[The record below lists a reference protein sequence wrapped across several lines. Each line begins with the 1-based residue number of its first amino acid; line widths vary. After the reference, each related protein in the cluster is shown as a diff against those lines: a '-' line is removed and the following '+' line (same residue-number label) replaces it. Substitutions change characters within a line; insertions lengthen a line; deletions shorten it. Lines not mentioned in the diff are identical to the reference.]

1 MAQDTKS
8 STATSTAISKTNSTA
23 TNKADKP
30 STPKSAS
37 RSRPQANNPQG
48 PRPASGAAAKE
59 SPAKPKTPSTSP
71 AGAPS
76 STKRLTDELL
86 KRLLASKTVDSYLK
100 SAEMPDATLP
110 DYLFELLHKR
120 KLKRADVMRGSGLNG
135 TVVYDIFSGKSR
147 PGRDHAVMLA
157 LGLKADLPETQRILR
172 LAGVAELWCKH
183 RRDAVLIWCIE
194 HGLTRADTDD
204 ELYRLGEKTLLGTDK
219 LQ

>member
-1 MAQDTKS
+1 MAQDMNDGTTASKTS
-8 STATSTAISKTNSTA
+8 RATSS
-23 TNKADKP
+23 DKSHAP
-30 STPKSAS
+30 AGRT
-37 RSRPQANNPQG
+37 QAGNAQKLC
-48 PRPASGAAAKE
+48 PASGAAAKK
-59 SPAKPKTPSTSP
+59 SPAKPKAPGTSTAPTPSPTEH
-71 AGAPS
+71 
-76 STKRLTDELL
+76 LTEELL
-86 KRLLASKTVDSYLK
+86 DRLLASKSVDSYLEN
-100 SAEMPDATLP
+100 AETPDRSLP

-157 LGLKADLPETQRILR
+157 LGLKANLRETQRILR

-194 HGLTRADTDD
+194 HGLTRAETDD
-204 ELYRLGEKTLLGTDK
+204 ELYRLGEKTLLGTDR

>member
-1 MAQDTKS
+1 MAQDMNDGT
-8 STATSTAISKTNSTA
+8 TASKTSRT
-23 TNKADKP
+23 TSSDKNHAP
-30 STPKSAS
+30 AGRT
-37 RSRPQANNPQG
+37 QAGNAQKPC
-48 PRPASGAAAKE
+48 PANGAAAKK
-59 SPAKPKTPSTSP
+59 SPAKPKAPGTSTAPTPSP
-71 AGAPS
+71 AEH
-76 STKRLTDELL
+76 LTEELL
-86 KRLLASKTVDSYLK
+86 ERLLASKSVDSYLEN
-100 SAEMPDATLP
+100 AETPNRSLP

-157 LGLKADLPETQRILR
+157 LGLKANLRETQRILR

-194 HGLTRADTDD
+194 HGLTRAETDD
-204 ELYRLGEKTLLGTDK
+204 ELYRLGEKTLLGTDR

>member
-1 MAQDTKS
+1 MAQDMNDGTTASKTS
-8 STATSTAISKTNSTA
+8 RATSADTNHAPAGHT
-23 TNKADKP
+23 KAGNAQKP
-30 STPKSAS
+30 C
-37 RSRPQANNPQG
+37 
-48 PRPASGAAAKE
+48 PASGAAAKQ
-59 SPAKPKTPSTSP
+59 SPAKPKAPGTSTAPTPSPTEH
-71 AGAPS
+71 
-76 STKRLTDELL
+76 LTEELL
-86 KRLLASKTVDSYLK
+86 ERLLASKSVDSYLEN
-100 SAEMPDATLP
+100 AETPDRSLP

-157 LGLKADLPETQRILR
+157 LGLKANLRETQRILR

-194 HGLTRADTDD
+194 HGLTRAETDD
-204 ELYRLGEKTLLGTDK
+204 ELYRLGEKTLLGTDR

>member
-1 MAQDTKS
+1 MAQDMNSGTAASKTS
-8 STATSTAISKTNSTA
+8 RATSS
-23 TNKADKP
+23 DKSHAP
-30 STPKSAS
+30 AGRT
-37 RSRPQANNPQG
+37 QAGNAQKPC
-48 PRPASGAAAKE
+48 PASGAAAKK
-59 SPAKPKTPSTSP
+59 SPAKPKAPGTSTAPTPSPTEH
-71 AGAPS
+71 
-76 STKRLTDELL
+76 LTEELL
-86 KRLLASKTVDSYLK
+86 ERLLASRSVDSYLE
-100 SAEMPDATLP
+100 SAETPDRSLP

-157 LGLKADLPETQRILR
+157 LGLKANLRETQRILR

-194 HGLTRADTDD
+194 HGLTRAETDD
-204 ELYRLGEKTLLGTDK
+204 ELYRLGEKTLLGTDR

>member
-1 MAQDTKS
+1 MAQDMNDG
-8 STATSTAISKTNSTA
+8 TATSKTSRA
-23 TNKADKP
+23 TSSDKNH
-30 STPKSAS
+30 AAAG
-37 RSRPQANNPQG
+37 RVQAGNAQKPCPVG
-48 PRPASGAAAKE
+48 DAAAKK
-59 SPAKPKTPSTSP
+59 SPAKPKAPGASTAPTPSP
-71 AGAPS
+71 AEH
-76 STKRLTDELL
+76 LTEELL
-86 KRLLASKTVDSYLK
+86 ERLLASKSVDSYLE
-100 SAEMPDATLP
+100 SAETPNRSLP

-157 LGLKADLPETQRILR
+157 LGLKANLRETQRILR

-194 HGLTRADTDD
+194 HGLTRAETDD
-204 ELYRLGEKTLLGTDK
+204 ELYRLGEKTLLGTDR

>member
-1 MAQDTKS
+1 MAQDMNDGT
-8 STATSTAISKTNSTA
+8 TASKTSHAIS
-23 TNKADKP
+23 ADKSHAP
-30 STPKSAS
+30 AGRT
-37 RSRPQANNPQG
+37 QAGNAQKPG
-48 PRPASGAAAKE
+48 PASGAAAKKI
-59 SPAKPKTPSTSP
+59 PAKPKAPGTSTAPTPSPTEH
-71 AGAPS
+71 
-76 STKRLTDELL
+76 LTEELL
-86 KRLLASKTVDSYLK
+86 ERLLASKSVDSYLEN
-100 SAEMPDATLP
+100 AETPNRSLP

-157 LGLKADLPETQRILR
+157 LGLKANLRETQRILR

-194 HGLTRADTDD
+194 HGLTRAETDD
-204 ELYRLGEKTLLGTDK
+204 ELYRLGEKTLLGTDR

>member
-1 MAQDTKS
+1 MAQDMNSGTAASKTSRATSSDKSHAPAGRTQAGNTQKPCPANGAATKKS
-8 STATSTAISKTNSTA
+8 PAKSKAPGTSTA
-23 TNKADKP
+23 P
-30 STPKSAS
+30 TP
-37 RSRPQANNPQG
+37 
-48 PRPASGAAAKE
+48 
-59 SPAKPKTPSTSP
+59 SPAEH
-71 AGAPS
+71 
-76 STKRLTDELL
+76 LTEELL
-86 KRLLASKTVDSYLK
+86 ERLLASRSVDSHLE
-100 SAEMPDATLP
+100 SAETPDRSLP

-157 LGLKADLPETQRILR
+157 LGLKANLRETQRILR

-194 HGLTRADTDD
+194 HGLTRAETDD
-204 ELYRLGEKTLLGTDK
+204 ELYRLGEKTLLGTDR

>member
-1 MAQDTKS
+1 MAQDMNG
-8 STATSTAISKTNSTA
+8 STTASKTNHA
-23 TNKADKP
+23 TSPDKNHAP
-30 STPKSAS
+30 TGRAQAS
-37 RSRPQANNPQG
+37 NPQG
-48 PRPASGAAAKE
+48 PHPASGAAAKK
-59 SPAKPKTPSTSP
+59 SPTKPKTPSAST
-71 AGAPS
+71 AGTPS
-76 STKRLTDELL
+76 STERLTEELL
-86 KRLLASKTVDSYLK
+86 ERLLGSKSVDSYLE
-100 SAEMPDATLP
+100 SSEMPDTTLP

-120 KLKRADVMRGSGLNG
+120 EFKRADVMRGSGLNG
-135 TVVYDIFSGKSR
+135 TVVYDIFAGKSR

-194 HGLTRADTDD
+194 HGLTRAETDD